1 MSIGEAALANLQQQI
16 TNILNQ
22 INNLQNE
29 INTINSNISSI
40 QTALN
45 SKVTIATPLPGY
57 VGLFVNGTLNGNV
70 DVFKIQLLSNDNP
83 QFYVFDWYGLNGPQN
98 SSTDYVQWP
107 FSSVPVQYTPSSNV
121 TYTIS
126 GSPYASPYT
135 YSQQLGYYQMQFP
148 SGQGNYFYLHLAQV
162 LTEEEA
168 KKIGLR
174 PKIAHDN
181 EEIVDKIVKEFS
193 DNVRKKQ
200 PASVSI
206 PLGNSVKNDRVCF
219 WHMEYYNPF
228 QNQETK

>member
-1 MSIGEAALANLQQQI
+1 MSIGEAALVNLQQQI
-16 TNILNQ
+16 TDILNQ

-29 INTINSNISSI
+29 IASI

-45 SKVTIATPLPGY
+45 KKVTIATPLPGY

-98 SSTDYVQWP
+98 SSTNYVQWP
-107 FSSVPVQYTPSSNV
+107 FSSVPVQYTPSANV
-121 TYTIS
+121 VLNNTDL
-126 GSPYASPYT
+126 YT
-135 YSQQLGYYQMQFP
+135 YSQQLGYYQMQFANTN
-148 SGQGNYFYLHLAQV
+148 GNNAFYLHLAQV

-174 PKIAHDN
+174 PKIANDN

-228 QNQETK
+228 QDQETK

>member
-1 MSIGEAALANLQQQI
+1 MSIGEASLVNLQQQI
-16 TNILNQ
+16 TDILNQ

-29 INTINSNISSI
+29 IASI

-45 SKVTIATPLPGY
+45 NKVTIATPLPGY
-57 VGLFVNGTLNGNV
+57 VGLFVNGTLSGNV

-107 FSSVPVQYTPSSNV
+107 FSSVPVQYTPSSNIG
-121 TYTIS
+121 YTDS
-126 GSPYASPYT
+126 GNPYTSPYT
-135 YSQQLGYYQMQFP
+135 RSQQLGLYQMQFP

-162 LTEEEA
+162 LSEEKA

-174 PKIAHDN
+174 PKNDN

-228 QNQETK
+228 QDQETK